1 MQKTD
6 SSSEPS
12 ILQTR
17 LSPLTE
23 VFGEVFKLNFCY
35 DGEQFINYVTI
46 GVRQG
51 LSTFIIRYTSESEHS
66 VENIIEIFPLI
77 QSESEPLLWYEI
89 NNEEGQSLIKNNL
102 ACAIGDTLENGASNT
117 CEHLP

>member
-1 MQKTD
+1 MQKAD

-12 ILQTR
+12 ILHTR

-35 DGEQFINYVTI
+35 DGEQFTGYVTI

-51 LSTFIIRYTSESEHS
+51 LSTFIIRYASGDQHS

-102 ACAIGDTLENGASNT
+102 ACAIGDALENGTSNT